1 MAVSRVKTS
10 SVLQGFPKY
19 RSMLGGNAAYD
30 PAATWLI
37 QRQTLASNTATV
49 TFSSI
54 PSTYKHLQI
63 RYIGRSTTTGTG
75 VGDNLYINLNSD
87 TGANY
92 TYHQILGDGSTASA
106 TGATAQT
113 RLNFQNALPRNS
125 VTSSVFGVGI
135 CDIHDYASTTKNKT
149 SRIFYGTDVNGTE
162 GKVYLASGLWINTSA
177 VTSITLAPQS
187 NSFLAGSTFA
197 LYGMVG

>member
-10 SVLQGFPKY
+10 SILQGFPKS
-19 RSMLGGNAAYD
+19 RSLLAGNAGYD

-37 QRQTLASNTATV
+37 QRTTLTSNTATI

-54 PSTYKHLQI
+54 PSIYKSLQL
-63 RYIGRSTTTGTG
+63 RYIARSTTTGST
-75 VGDNLYINLNSD
+75 VGDNIFINLNSD

-92 TYHQILGDGSTASA
+92 TYHQLLGNGSTVSA

-113 RLNFQNALPRNS
+113 KLNFQNALPRNT
-125 VTSSVFGVGI
+125 VTASIFGVGVL
-135 CDIHDYASTTKNKT
+135 DLLDYASTTKNKT
-149 SRIFYGTDVNGTE
+149 ARIFYGTDVNGTE
-162 GKVYLASGLWINTSA
+162 GKIYLASGLWINTTA

-187 NSFLAGSTFA
+187 NSFLSGSTFA

>member
-1 MAVSRVKTS
+1 MTISSVKTGAIGDS
-10 SVLQGFPKY
+10 L
-19 RSMLGGNAAYD
+19 LAGNTAYD

-37 QRQTLASNTATV
+37 QRTTLASNTATV

-54 PSTYKHLQI
+54 PSIYKSLQL
-63 RYIGRSTTTGTG
+63 RYLGRSTTTGTG
-75 VGDNLYINLNSD
+75 VGDNLFINLNSD

-92 TYHQILGDGSTASA
+92 TYHQLLGDGATASA

-113 RLNFQNALPRNS
+113 RLNVQNALPRNS

-135 CDIHDYASTTKNKT
+135 FDLQDYASTTKNKT
-149 SRIFYGTDVNGTE
+149 SRMLYGTDVNGTE
-162 GKVYLASGLWINTSA
+162 GKVYLSSGLWLSTSA